1 MLSTNFQKN
10 RLKIPITS
18 MLNLRLKCAR
28 FYDMGIKYTQPTQF
42 YINNAMSKSSDIT
55 DHRPEVQNITDHR
68 SDITG
73 HRSHI
78 TDHRSQD

>member
-1 MLSTNFQKN
+1 MHYVVTH
-10 RLKIPITS
+10 IH
-18 MLNLRLKCAR
+18 
-28 FYDMGIKYTQPTQF
+28 KYTQPTQF

-78 TDHRSQD
+78 TDHRSHIIDHKIRLYDL